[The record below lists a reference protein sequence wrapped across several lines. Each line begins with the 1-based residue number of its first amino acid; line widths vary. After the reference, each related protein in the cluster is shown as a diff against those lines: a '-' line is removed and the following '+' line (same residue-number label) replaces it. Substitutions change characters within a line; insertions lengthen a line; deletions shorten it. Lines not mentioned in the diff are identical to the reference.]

1 VTSSTRQSSAI
12 TIGLALIAVLFA
24 VLAGLLILD
33 LTAAN
38 GNQSPIAGD
47 PPWYNAI
54 ATAILDGSIPYID
67 VQIEHLPGALVPMLL
82 VGGISRVT
90 AMSFEALWPF
100 AMGAAFVVSVAFAD
114 RIPSNVDSGR
124 RYLLLSLPLLPL
136 VLFRIEP
143 WLMVWVVASLALAF
157 RGMWPAFVGATFI
170 ASMTKGWPII
180 LFALPFRLG
189 RKALAVG
196 GAAATLIPLMAIAML
211 PGFREG
217 RAFEGI
223 HTETIVGNLI
233 LVFRAMAGSDLQLVG
248 VAGAA
253 YTEAG
258 AFAVFANALIG
269 LPFILISA
277 ALVLRRKSTDEL
289 VQALGVGL
297 MGIILASPLFSSQFL
312 FWLVPFVVLISTR
325 WQRVYVVASIAT
337 LLTVILWVP
346 LAPAWSVIV
355 LARNALLIA
364 LSIGWTIDLLRSNAS
379 KKLPQHSEH
388 FA

>member
-1 VTSSTRQSSAI
+1 MTNSSRQSRAI

-54 ATAILDGSIPYID
+54 ATAVLDGSIPYID
-67 VQIEHLPGALVPMLL
+67 VPIEHLPGALVPMLV
-82 VGGISRVT
+82 VGAISSIT

-100 AMGAAFVVSVAFAD
+100 AMGAAFVASVALAD
-114 RIPSNVDSGR
+114 RIPSHFNSGR
-124 RYLLLSLPLLPL
+124 RYLVLSLPLLPL

-157 RGMWPAFVGATFI
+157 RGRWPGFVGTTFL

-180 LFALPFRLG
+180 LFALPFRFG
-189 RKALAVG
+189 RKAVAVG
-196 GAAATLIPLMAIAML
+196 GAAATLLPLMAIAML

-217 RAFEGI
+217 RAFDGI

-233 LVFRAMAGSDLQLVG
+233 LVSRGLAGSDLQLIG

-258 AFAVFANALIG
+258 SLAVFANALIG
-269 LPFILISA
+269 LPFIVISVV
-277 ALVLRRKSTDEL
+277 LVLRRESTNEL
-289 VQALGVGL
+289 VQALGVGV

-312 FWLVPFVVLISTR
+312 FWLVPFILLISSR
-325 WQRVYVVASIAT
+325 WRRVYVVASIAT

-346 LAPAWSVIV
+346 LAPTWSVIV

-364 LSIGWTIDLLRSNAS
+364 LAIGWTSDLLKTTSS
-379 KKLPQHSEH
+379 SEPKQRLEH
-388 FA
+388 VA

>member
-1 VTSSTRQSSAI
+1 MTSSSRQSRAI
-12 TIGLALIAVLFA
+12 TIGLALIAVFFA
-24 VLAGLLILD
+24 VLASLLILD

-54 ATAILDGSIPYID
+54 ATAILDGSIPYVD
-67 VQIEHLPGALVPMLL
+67 VPIEHLPGALVPMLA
-82 VGGISRVT
+82 VGGISSIT
-90 AMSFEALWPF
+90 TMSFEALWPF
-100 AMGAAFVVSVAFAD
+100 AMGAAFIASVAIAD
-114 RIPSNVDSGR
+114 RIPSHFNSGR
-124 RYLLLSLPLLPL
+124 QYLVLSLPLLPL

-157 RGMWPAFVGATFI
+157 KGRWPGFIGTTFL

-180 LFALPFRLG
+180 LLALPFRLG

-196 GAAATLIPLMAIAML
+196 GAAATLIPLMAIATL
-211 PGFREG
+211 AGFREG

-233 LVFRAMAGSDLQLVG
+233 LIFRTMAGSDLQLIG

-258 AFAVFANALIG
+258 AFAVFVNALIG
-269 LPFILISA
+269 LPFIVISVV
-277 ALVLRRKSTDEL
+277 LVLRRKSTDEL
-289 VQALGVGL
+289 VQALGVGV

-312 FWLVPFVVLISTR
+312 FWLVPFVLLISSR
-325 WQRVYVVASIAT
+325 WRRVYVVASIAT

-346 LAPAWSVIV
+346 LAPGWSVIV
-355 LARNALLIA
+355 LARNALLVA
-364 LSIGWTIDLLRSNAS
+364 LAIGWTTDLVRTTSSVELT
-379 KKLPQHSEH
+379 QHSEH
-388 FA
+388 VA